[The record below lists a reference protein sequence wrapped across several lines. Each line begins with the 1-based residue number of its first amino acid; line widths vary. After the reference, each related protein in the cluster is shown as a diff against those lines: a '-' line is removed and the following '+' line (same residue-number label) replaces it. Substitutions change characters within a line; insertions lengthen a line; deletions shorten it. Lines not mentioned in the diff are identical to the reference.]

1 MVYSSNC
8 GIDFVYKD
16 IIKIAVLRES
26 SLKWI
31 CSAWEDLR
39 DNPTLVQAG
48 WRRTGISQAMLTT
61 YHANKYRQRALQRGI
76 RLDLAPEQDEQ
87 QEDNFNDDELMDVR
101 YDDLVETLGDGGTL
115 EDAAVLAQDEDDEFY
130 EYQLTRSEIDTVDPS
145 NEGETTDNNYI
156 CTH

>member
-1 MVYSSNC
+1 
-8 GIDFVYKD
+8 
-16 IIKIAVLRES
+16 
-26 SLKWI
+26 
-31 CSAWEDLR
+31 
-39 DNPTLVQAG
+39 
-48 WRRTGISQAMLTT
+48 MLTT